1 MTTSLALADRT
12 GVRRRIKEATPH
24 PPGLGSRIGS
34 LERCLLEP
42 GWGLLGSKLGVL
54 EVQVGGL
61 GGLLGSM
68 LDLVGHKQGFGRS
81 SGYME
86 GVWKGLGWL
95 GGGWGPGSGS
105 NMGPT

>member
-1 MTTSLALADRT
+1 MIYYKYSTTYSTRLRP
-12 GVRRRIKEATPH
+12 I
-24 PPGLGSRIGS
+24 PPGLGSRIWNLG
-34 LERCLLEP
+34 RCLLESC
-42 GWGLLGSKLGVL
+42 WGLLGSKLGAL

-68 LDLVGHKQGFGRS
+68 LDLVGHQWGFGRFK
-81 SGYME
+81 GYME

-95 GGGWGPGSGS
+95 RGGWGPGSGS